1 MKYLPKISFS
11 LLCFLLAA
19 CMLTACANTAGSP
32 QAAMPVPAESAM
44 PQAQEPAGDLTV
56 YLEASFANPLSDHP
70 VYRRILDFKE
80 KYPKVNL
87 AFASPSGGLSDYEAR
102 EAEITRLNAELL
114 AGGGPDLF
122 LMGQRLTGCNL
133 FPDLQKSMRNGAF
146 LNCTPW
152 MSAYGI
158 HLAGNDYWPCLMQ
171 AGQVDGNQYIVPL
184 SFDFLAALADGGTL
198 SECRFSQKIA
208 EKDTQSFLLQCFQAY
223 QKTGMTTNLEEDL
236 SVYLA
241 QPLLDYNSDTVHLGD
256 EAVRNMLELNR
267 NVHTNTDWMQGMADF
282 LQESRN
288 SGMQGFAPCE
298 ARRLHDGKRL
308 FEIGPYSGITSS
320 AWALSALSDQAQIL
334 VPSNEK
340 GGVTAVVK
348 SCGMINANTQNAN
361 AAAALLAWLL
371 EEDGQSM
378 GAWPGTLLQAPV
390 LKSAFLPS
398 AAAYYERQKSIWWLS
413 PTPEQKQLFKK
424 QTGNDFIEK
433 TDSEKQE
440 YLQCLGQ
447 PLSEECMQALL
458 HRLEKINA
466 AHLQSFWYDSVST
479 TQTAG
484 DMPLSQFYQSYLN
497 GDIELDELTRT
508 LTPILE
514 LYLYE

>member
-1 MKYLPKISFS
+1 MKILPKISFS

-32 QAAMPVPAESAM
+32 QAAMPVPAEPAM

-70 VYRRILDFKE
+70 VYRRILDFKK
-80 KYPKVNL
+80 KYPQVNL
-87 AFASPSGGLSDYEAR
+87 TFASPSGGLSDYEAR

-122 LMGQRLTGCNL
+122 LMGQRLTSCNL

-152 MSAYGI
+152 MNAYGI
-158 HLAGNDYWPCLMQ
+158 NLAGNDYWPCLMQ

-198 SECRFSQKIA
+198 SECGFSQKSA

-241 QPLLDYNSDTVHLGD
+241 QPLLDYNSGAVHLGD
-256 EAVRNMLELNR
+256 ETVRNMLELNR
-267 NVHTNTDWMQGMADF
+267 NVHTNADWMQGMADF

-308 FEIGPYSGITSS
+308 FEIGPYSGIASS

-340 GGVTAVVK
+340 GGITALVK

-398 AAAYYERQKSIWWLS
+398 AAAHYERQKNIWWLS

-433 TDSEKQE
+433 NDSEKQE

-447 PLSEECMQALL
+447 PLSKECMQVLL

-484 DMPLSQFYQSYLN
+484 DMPLSQVYQSYLN
-497 GDIELDELTRT
+497 GDIELDELIRT